1 MSTSASNNG
10 RHSVTW
16 ADVANY
22 TNEALL
28 SDLQHTTEVL
38 KRAKLNDR
46 CISSASDLEPIYQEQ
61 TRSYGSSFHGLD
73 SIEQML
79 DDYSQKRK
87 SPEDEWYAN
96 SLTSQAERP
105 TVQSLFRELEHD
117 SCSRSVGGPLSQSS
131 GIVQQNSFTS
141 DPLQLDSMLGTLQKD
156 MSKHGINTIP
166 KGDCASCGKA
176 IVGQVVIAL
185 GKMWHPGHY
194 VCCQCGEELGHR
206 NFFERGGKAYCENDY
221 HDMFSPRCAYCN
233 GPIKDRC
240 VTALG
245 KTFHAEHFVCAE
257 CGRQF
262 GEEGFHEKNGQP
274 YCKTDFFRM
283 FAPKCNGCK
292 NPIKMHFITALGTHW
307 HPECFICQG
316 NEYFIR
322 RCPMHVIYSEEEE
335 K

>member
-1 MSTSASNNG
+1 ME
-10 RHSVTW
+10 
-16 ADVANY
+16 DL
-22 TNEALL
+22 EALL
-28 SDLQHTTEVL
+28 SDLQRTTEVL
-38 KRAKLNDR
+38 KQAKFDG
-46 CISSASDLEPIYQEQ
+46 CCSSNITDLEPVYQEQ
-61 TRSYGSSFHGLD
+61 TRSYGNSFHVLD
-73 SIEQML
+73 NIEQML
-79 DDYSQKRK
+79 DDYSQKRR
-87 SPEDEWYAN
+87 SPEDECFAN
-96 SLTSQAERP
+96 SLTNQAERP

-117 SCSRSVGGPLSQSS
+117 SYNRNAGGHLSQSF
-131 GIVQQNSFTS
+131 GNIQQNSPTGDLF
-141 DPLQLDSMLGTLQKD
+141 QLDSMLGTLQKD

-166 KGDCASCGKA
+166 KGDCASCGKS

-185 GKMWHPGHY
+185 GKMWHPEHY
-194 VCCQCGEELGHR
+194 VCCQCGEELGHQ

-221 HDMFSPRCAYCN
+221 HNMFSPRCAYCN

-245 KTFHAEHFVCAE
+245 KTFHAEHFICAE
-257 CGRQF
+257 CGQQF

-316 NEYFIR
+316 DSYFAT
-322 RCPMHVIYSEEEE
+322 RCPMHVIYFEEEE
-335 K
+335 E